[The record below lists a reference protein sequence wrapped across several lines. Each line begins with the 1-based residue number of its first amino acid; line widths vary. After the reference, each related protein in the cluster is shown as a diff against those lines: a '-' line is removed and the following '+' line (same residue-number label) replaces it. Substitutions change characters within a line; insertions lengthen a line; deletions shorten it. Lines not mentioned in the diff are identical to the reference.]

1 MEMEQSEVKTNPLA
15 EHILHHLEEQ
25 TAGGG
30 EGMTPERKSEL
41 MQQAICFVRETYEE
55 PAQFSLKEDGDA
67 EWPGFRNLLET
78 AEGPTSTTM
87 FRLELPTKT
96 EGGGVRTS
104 RADLAELSE
113 ELDKA
118 KRAETFAQM
127 LLRLVAQKQ
136 ITEPELYKSV
146 FMDRRLFNKIVNSPD
161 YRPSKRTAQLL
172 GVALKLNLEQMREF
186 LEKAGYAMMN
196 SDKVDVIL
204 KFFITNGNYDIFEIN
219 EVLETFGQPL
229 LMKCN

>member
-1 MEMEQSEVKTNPLA
+1 MA
-15 EHILHHLEEQ
+15 YH
-25 TAGGG
+25 
-30 EGMTPERKSEL
+30 MTPERKEKL
-41 MQQAICFVRETYEE
+41 MSAIRKYVFERRRKLLENTQPREPMVCYCIAE
-55 PAQFSLKEDGDA
+55 PAPEPQAEEVRYSLKASVADHSAADNIHELVEQA
-67 EWPGFRNLLET
+67 EQE
-78 AEGPTSTTM
+78 
-87 FRLELPTKT
+87 
-96 EGGGVRTS
+96 
-104 RADLAELSE
+104 
-113 ELDKA
+113 
-118 KRAETFAQM
+118 ETFSQA
-127 LLRLVAQKQ
+127 LLRMIRERRL
-136 ITEPELYKSV
+136 TEPEVYNAV

-172 GVALKLNLEQMREF
+172 GVALKLNLEQMREL